1 MINYAKNIE
10 LSYNELIAQHIK
22 DMTKYSKYSTSFILL
37 KHHLNTGIEISLPK
51 FLYILYPVTSF
62 VSISTQFLW
71 TGVTVILFL
80 FVCFLLL
87 WIFFLKF
94 TSGPVILPI
103 LSTLYSQN
111 LWSERQWCFLTT
123 YDFYSFLL
131 ISYLKFLNSVF

>member
-62 VSISTQFLW
+62 VSTSTRFLW

-87 WIFFLKF
+87 WIFFLKIYIWPCYSTYSVNF
-94 TSGPVILPI
+94 VLSEPLVRTAVALPD
-103 LSTLYSQN
+103 Y
-111 LWSERQWCFLTT
+111 
-123 YDFYSFLL
+123 
-131 ISYLKFLNSVF
+131 V